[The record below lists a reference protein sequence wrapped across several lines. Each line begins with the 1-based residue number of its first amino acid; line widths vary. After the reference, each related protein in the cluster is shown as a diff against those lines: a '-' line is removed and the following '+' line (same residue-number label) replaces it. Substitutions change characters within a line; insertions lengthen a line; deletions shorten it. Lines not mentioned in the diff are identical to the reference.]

1 MAHSTN
7 PNPDDK
13 PQSVGGFGFGFGF
26 GTSVK
31 CLLDCAAIRFT
42 TSFGK
47 QKQNREKVEE
57 VGATEVRG
65 ATSVR
70 NMQKF
75 IMQQMPRVLYHF
87 LL

>member
-47 QKQNREKVEE
+47 QKQNIERVEE
-57 VGATEVRG
+57 WKKLVQQKKGVQHLSATCK
-65 ATSVR
+65 S
-70 NMQKF
+70 
-75 IMQQMPRVLYHF
+75 L
-87 LL
+87 

>member
-13 PQSVGGFGFGFGF
+13 PQSVGGFGFGF

-47 QKQNREKVEE
+47 QKQNIERWEE
-57 VGATEVRG
+57 WKKLVQQKNGVQHLSATCK
-65 ATSVR
+65 S
-70 NMQKF
+70 
-75 IMQQMPRVLYHF
+75 L
-87 LL
+87 